1 MSKSTI
7 KLDARIDLKNKFNYS
22 ISLDDYRIGGM
33 KWNDV
38 DNGRNFE
45 FSVNKQDIL
54 DALHINQT
62 QKVIECLKEIFDL
75 YEPYENDEGDV
86 ILTHNGVS
94 FIEYIDN
101 KIKELE
107 GNDEN
112 DS

>member
-1 MSKSTI
+1 MSEGTI
-7 KLDARIDLKNKFNYS
+7 KLGARIDLKNKFNYS

-38 DNGRNFE
+38 DNGRNFV

-62 QKVIECLKEIFDL
+62 QKAIECLKEVKEYIKLHCEYTVKDKIGWYL
-75 YEPYENDEGDV
+75 PENKID
-86 ILTHNGVS
+86 IL
-94 FIEYIDN
+94 IDN

-107 GNDEN
+107 GEN
-112 DS
+112 K

>member
-1 MSKSTI
+1 MITKERI

-22 ISLDDYRIGGM
+22 IALDDYRIGGM

-62 QKVIECLKEIFDL
+62 QIAIECLKEINRHLCSHTVERDGYEFVHF
-75 YEPYENDEGDV
+75 EPYYVLD
-86 ILTHNGVS
+86 L
-94 FIEYIDN
+94 IDN
-101 KIKELE
+101 KIKEL
-107 GNDEN
+107 GGDK
-112 DS
+112 

>member
-1 MSKSTI
+1 MSEKI

-38 DNGRNFE
+38 DYGRNFE

-54 DALHINQT
+54 DALHINPN
-62 QKVIECLKEIFDL
+62 QKAIECLKEVRDWIFVETL
-75 YEPYENDEGDV
+75 FTSEGLM
-86 ILTHNGVS
+86 ICRYL
-94 FIEYIDN
+94 DN

-107 GNDEN
+107 EE
-112 DS
+112 

>member
-1 MSKSTI
+1 MSEGTI

-38 DNGRNFE
+38 DNGRNFV
-45 FSVNKQDIL
+45 FSANKQDIL

-62 QKVIECLKEIFDL
+62 QKAIECLKEIKLNFPDRTFAI
-75 YEPYENDEGDV
+75 EIDNKV
-86 ILTHNGVS
+86 ISIWN
-94 FIEYIDN
+94 FIDN

-107 GNDEN
+107 EGE
-112 DS
+112 